1 MNDVLIL
8 GSGGREHALT
18 WKLSQSNLC
27 NLIYIAPGNAGTQ
40 QLGTNVDLDITD
52 FSSIGNFCLEK
63 NIEYLIVGPELPLVQ
78 GIVDFFATTFPNIK
92 VLGPDENAAQLEGSK
107 DFANR
112 FMEKYKIP
120 TAGYKTFSLDEIT
133 EAKSHI
139 EESKGPYVLKADG
152 LAGGKG
158 VLIIE
163 DQNEAKK
170 AIEEMLSG
178 KFGEASSK
186 VVVEEF
192 LSGIEFSVFVITDGE
207 NYKLLPTA
215 KDYKRIGEGD
225 KGLNTGGMGAISP
238 VPFVQPEIMNKVI
251 EKIIQPTI
259 AGFREENMN
268 YKGFVFFG
276 LILVEDE
283 PYVIEYN
290 CRLGDPETEVIL
302 PRMDVDLMA
311 IIKSVFNN
319 QLSNTNIKFDPR
331 TAATV
336 MLVSGGYPQE
346 YEKNKEIL
354 VPENYSNSV
363 LFHAGTKAQDGKL
376 FTNGGRVLSIT
387 SFGKDHIEATKKSMV
402 VCKKV
407 QFDGKYFRS
416 DIGFDL

>member
-158 VLIIE
+158 VLIFE